1 MNTNKLILGIGS
13 NLGNRWLNLA
23 ESLFYLQARIGNI
36 RQISSVYESP
46 SMDFKGNDFL
56 NLVVEMET
64 DKSPFEILSA
74 TREIE
79 KTLGRQ
85 SKSIHKNY
93 TNRHIDI
100 DILYYNEEIINTQT
114 LQIPH
119 PEISK
124 RNFVLFP
131 LKEILPYY
139 FHPQL
144 QKTHIELVT
153 LSPDKNF
160 PKRQKKTVD
169 YKKEIPFNFIA
180 IEGNIGAGKTTFATQ
195 FARDFNSKLVLERFE
210 ENAFLPKFYQD
221 PKRYA
226 FPLEMSFLA
235 DRYQQLSD
243 DLAQYDLFKTS
254 VISDYYVFKSL
265 IFAKVT
271 LSEEEYGLYRK
282 IFNFMYKDL
291 VKPDLYIYLYQNI
304 DRLLE
309 NIKKRGREYEQSIKG
324 EYLEQIHEGYMNF
337 IKTQK
342 DLNVLILDI
351 SHIDF
356 VKDPKYYHQMIKT
369 IMEHSTQQKQLA
381 IEKI

>member
-1 MNTNKLILGIGS
+1 MESKVVFGLGS
-13 NLGNRWLNLA
+13 NKGNRLRNIENA
-23 ESLFYLQARIGNI
+23 LFYISSRIGKI
-36 RQISSVYESP
+36 TSVSSIYESP
-46 SMDFKGNDFL
+46 AMDFEGDYFY
-56 NLVVEMET
+56 NLALEVET
-64 DKSPFEILSA
+64 SFSPFQILKI

-79 KTLGRQ
+79 RTLGREE
-85 SKSIHKNY
+85 KSIDKKYKN
-93 TNRHIDI
+93 RSLDI
-100 DILYYNEEIINTQT
+100 DILYIDNEFIDED
-114 LQIPH
+114 LLKIPH
-119 PEISK
+119 PGIPD
-124 RNFVLFP
+124 RNFVLYP
-131 LKEILPYY
+131 LAEILPDY

-144 QKTHIELVT
+144 KKNHLELLT
-153 LSPDKNF
+153 LSPDKNQ
-160 PKRQKKTVD
+160 PKRLEKKLE
-169 YKKEIPFNFIA
+169 YNKEIPFNFIA

-195 FARDFNSKLVLERFE
+195 FAKDFNSKLVLERFE
-210 ENAFLPKFYQD
+210 ENAFLPKFYED

-265 IFAKVT
+265 IFANVT

-351 SHIDF
+351 SNIDF
-356 VKDPKYYHQMIKT
+356 VKEPKYYHQMIET
-369 IMEHSTQQKQLA
+369 ILAHSSQEKQLI

>member
-1 MNTNKLILGIGS
+1 MSNRVVLGIGS
-13 NLGNRWLNLA
+13 NLGERLQNILH
-23 ESLFYLQARIGNI
+23 SLFYLESRLGEITK
-36 RQISSVYESP
+36 ISSVYQSP
-46 SMDFKGNDFL
+46 AMDFQGHDFY
-56 NLVVEMET
+56 NIAVELKT
-64 DKSPFEILSA
+64 DKKPLEILSI
-74 TREIE
+74 TQEIE
-79 KTLGRQ
+79 KTLGREE
-85 SKSIHKNY
+85 KSINKKYKN
-93 TNRHIDI
+93 RSLDI
-100 DILYYNEEIINTQT
+100 DLLYYNDSVYTKDN

-119 PEISK
+119 PGIPQ
-124 RNFVLFP
+124 RNFVLYP
-131 LKEILPYY
+131 LNEILPKY

-144 QKTHIELVT
+144 KKTHIELVT
-153 LSPDKNF
+153 LSPDKNQ
-160 PKRQKKTVD
+160 PKRLDQTVD

-195 FARDFNSKLVLERFE
+195 FAKDFNSKLVLERFE
-210 ENAFLPKFYQD
+210 ENAFLPKFYED

-271 LSEEEYGLYRK
+271 LSEEEYNLYRK

-291 VKPDLYIYLYQNI
+291 VKPDLYIYLYQDI

-356 VKDPKYYHQMIKT
+356 VKDPKYYHQMVQRILS
-369 IMEHSTQQKQLA
+369 HSTQEKQLI
-381 IEKI
+381 IEKL

>member
-1 MNTNKLILGIGS
+1 MSNNVVLGLGS
-13 NLGNRWLNLA
+13 NMGDRMKMLSFALFYMHSRLGN
-23 ESLFYLQARIGNI
+23 LFK
-36 RQISSVYESP
+36 ISSVYETP
-46 SMDFKGNDFL
+46 AMDFKGNDFY
-56 NLVVEMET
+56 NLAVEIET
-64 DKSPFEILSA
+64 EKSLEEVLQI
-74 TREIE
+74 TQEIE
-79 KTLGRQ
+79 KTLGRLT
-85 SKSIHKNY
+85 KSSDKIY
-93 TNRHIDI
+93 SNRFIDI
-100 DILYYNEEIINTQT
+100 DILYFNDLIYNTQD
-114 LQIPH
+114 LQVPH
-119 PEISK
+119 SEIAK
-124 RNFVLFP
+124 RNFVLYP
-131 LKEILPYY
+131 LKEILPEY

-144 QKTHIELVT
+144 QKSHLELVT
-153 LSPDKNF
+153 LSPDKNH
-160 PKRQKKTVD
+160 PKRLKKTVD

-195 FARDFNSKLVLERFE
+195 FAQDFNSKIVLERFE

-265 IFAKVT
+265 IFSKVT
-271 LSEEEYGLYRK
+271 LSEEEYNLYKK

-291 VKPDLYIYLYQNI
+291 VKPDLYIYLYQDI

-356 VKDPKYYHQMIKT
+356 VKEPKYYHQMVET
-369 IMEHSTQQKQLA
+369 IMAHSTQEKQLI

>member
-1 MNTNKLILGIGS
+1 MAVHKVVLGIGS
-13 NLGNRWLNLA
+13 NLGDRLQNISQA
-23 ESLFYLQARIGNI
+23 LFY
-36 RQISSVYESP
+36 ISSRLGKITKQSSIYETP
-46 SMDFKGNDFL
+46 AMDFEGNDFYNMTL
-56 NLVVEMET
+56 EVLT
-64 DKSPFEILSA
+64 GKTPREILSV
-74 TREIE
+74 TGEIE
-79 KTLGRQ
+79 KMLGREK
-85 SKSIHKNY
+85 KSLNKHY
-93 TNRHIDI
+93 TDRTVDI
-100 DILYYNEEIINTQT
+100 DILYYDDEIYKDEK

-119 PEISK
+119 PEIFR
-124 RNFVLFP
+124 RNFVLYP
-131 LKEILPYY
+131 LKEILPEY

-153 LSPDKNF
+153 LSPDKNH
-160 PKRQKKTVD
+160 PKRLNKTVNNTKQLP
-169 YKKEIPFNFIA
+169 YNFIA
-180 IEGNIGAGKTTFATQ
+180 IEGNIGAGKTTFASR
-195 FARDFNSKLVLERFE
+195 FASDFNSKLVLERFE
-210 ENAFLPKFYQD
+210 ENAFLPKFYED

-265 IFAKVT
+265 IFSKVT
-271 LSEEEYGLYRK
+271 LSEEEYRLYRK

-291 VKPDLYIYLYQNI
+291 IKPDLYIYLYQNI

-324 EYLEQIHEGYMNF
+324 DYLEQIHEGYMNF

-342 DLNVLILDI
+342 DLNILILDI
-351 SHIDF
+351 SNIDF
-356 VKDPKYYHQMIKT
+356 VKEPKYYHKMIET
-369 IMEHSTQQKQLA
+369 ILSHAPEKKQLV

>member
-1 MNTNKLILGIGS
+1 MGENKIVLGLGS
-13 NLGNRWLNLA
+13 NRGNRLKNIEEA
-23 ESLFYLQARIGNI
+23 LFYIKARIGEI
-36 RQISSVYESP
+36 TKLSSLFETQAK
-46 SMDFKGNDFL
+46 DFIGDDFY
-56 NLVVEMET
+56 NMVVEVET
-64 DKSPFEILSA
+64 GLSA
-74 TREIE
+74 EKTLEVTQQIE
-79 KTLGRQ
+79 KTLGRKK
-85 SKSIHKNY
+85 KSVNKQY
-93 TNRHIDI
+93 SNRSLDI
-100 DILYYNEEIINTQT
+100 DILYFNEEIINKEN
-114 LQIPH
+114 LKIPH
-119 PEISK
+119 EAISL
-124 RNFVLFP
+124 RNFVLHP
-131 LKEILPYY
+131 LKEILPNY

-144 QKTHIELVT
+144 KKNHLELVT
-153 LSPDKNF
+153 LSPDKNQ
-160 PKRQKKTVD
+160 PKRLEKKLNYNKD
-169 YKKEIPFNFIA
+169 IPFNFIA

-195 FARDFNSKLVLERFE
+195 FAKDFNSKLVLERFE
-210 ENAFLPKFYQD
+210 ENAFLPKFYED

-265 IFAKVT
+265 IFANVT
-271 LSEEEYGLYRK
+271 LSEEEYNLYRK

-324 EYLEQIHEGYMNF
+324 DYLEQIHEGYMNF

-351 SHIDF
+351 SNIDF
-356 VKDPKYYHQMIKT
+356 VKEPKYYHQMIET
-369 IMEHSTQQKQLA
+369 IMTHSSREKQLV